1 MTRRFIAQLVRASHR
16 YREVTGSNPVEVL
29 TFSIRNC
36 FNCVHN
42 CDDHSLLKI
51 DNAVNCM
58 MGCIPSLIEVFLGYG
73 GLLVTPKTLFIFLFS
88 PQVVNLMSVDLLRQQ
103 PRWKEALVS
112 LREIMTSLV
121 QQVNTCGYGRFAP
134 VASPCL
140 WLNLH

>member
-1 MTRRFIAQLVRASHR
+1 MVATLPINSELSKLHVGFSLFSFTTSSSCSQNRQCRKLHDGPHSIADR
-16 YREVTGSNPVEVL
+16 
-29 TFSIRNC
+29 
-36 FNCVHN
+36 
-42 CDDHSLLKI
+42 
-51 DNAVNCM
+51 
-58 MGCIPSLIEVFLGYG
+58 VFLGYG

-88 PQVVNLMSVDLLRQQ
+88 SQVVNLMSVDLLRQQ

-121 QQVNTCGYGRFAP
+121 QQVNTFGYRRFAP